1 MVVKSRKEDA
11 MLPEEKARVKI
22 DKQLRNAG
30 WDIISRNEYLPNSTT
45 AVKEAMMV
53 GNTES
58 DYLLFVDGKA
68 IAVVEAKRE
77 ENPLGDEVKKQAED
91 YAVSPQCWYA
101 LWFEKLIPLVYMANG
116 NKIYFKNMLV
126 EDSEYEELSQM
137 HSPKKMLQIIG
148 KKSEYG
154 ALPLLEKRGLRDCQ
168 YKAETKLEESL
179 KLGNK
184 KNLAVLATGSGKTYL
199 ACLASYRLLNYT
211 QTKRILFLA
220 DRNNLAKQAL
230 SEFSLFDRTENMQQ
244 MGNLYT
250 IKRLRKEND
259 VNADIVISTIQKLFA
274 VLTGQAIQDGNEDEE
289 DELAKKNEEKESKE
303 VVELCNDLKLP
314 PDYFQLIIVD
324 ECHRSIYG
332 KWKKVLDYFSGAT
345 VLGLTATPT
354 PEAYAFFNNNIIE
367 NYKYEDS
374 IVDGV
379 NVPSRIYRIITD
391 VTAHGGTIEQ
401 GAKVV
406 ETAKRTGKSETH
418 AAPITVEYGSS
429 ELDRSVVNKNQ
440 IREVL
445 LAYKKAIYEDLY
457 PERDKKWEFIPKT
470 LIFAKDDNHAAEIV
484 EIAEDVFKTEFENN
498 TLPKNYVQKITY
510 TAGDSDAL
518 ITDLRTTKDFRIAV
532 TVTLVATGT
541 DVKPLEVVLFM
552 KDVHSDVLY
561 TQMKGRGCR
570 VISDDKL
577 KEVTPNA
584 DTKEC
589 YYIVDAVGVTES
601 EKHIPKPGVGPGP
614 KRPLSLEHLLERLA
628 HNEVSDDNLM
638 LLRDYCSTINRRYEE
653 SVLFG
658 RHLDYFITSYGFA
671 PRKLANDINTAFA
684 EGTLVEYISPSHDNT
699 ARMAL
704 IYCLIGNLQARNKLL
719 EMQRGYMVE
728 SGDDDKVLY
737 AGFSKESAK
746 TYIENFEKYL
756 DDNKD
761 SIEALRIIYN
771 SEDTLITHEMLME
784 LQDRLLAES
793 RQYGAYQIWKNYK
806 LLDEQGD
813 VEALDG
819 KANVNAL
826 TNLIQIVR
834 YAYKKNQKLTSLIN
848 GYAQRF
854 SLYCGRAQRVLTE
867 DQKDIMQQIA
877 EYIIND
883 GAITVMELNETDTEL
898 WKRAVKSFGGATL
911 ASEIQTLSKF
921 ILKVA

>member
-1 MVVKSRKEDA
+1 
-11 MLPEEKARVKI
+11 
-22 DKQLRNAG
+22 
-30 WDIISRNEYLPNSTT
+30 
-45 AVKEAMMV
+45 
-53 GNTES
+53 
-58 DYLLFVDGKA
+58 
-68 IAVVEAKRE
+68 
-77 ENPLGDEVKKQAED
+77 
-91 YAVSPQCWYA
+91 
-101 LWFEKLIPLVYMANG
+101 
-116 NKIYFKNMLV
+116 
-126 EDSEYEELSQM
+126 
-137 HSPKKMLQIIG
+137 MLQIIG

-561 TQMKGRGCR
+561 TQMKGRG
-570 VISDDKL
+570 S
-577 KEVTPNA
+577 
-584 DTKEC
+584 
-589 YYIVDAVGVTES
+589 
-601 EKHIPKPGVGPGP
+601 
-614 KRPLSLEHLLERLA
+614 
-628 HNEVSDDNLM
+628 VS
-638 LLRDYCSTINRRYEE
+638 RIN
-653 SVLFG
+653 
-658 RHLDYFITSYGFA
+658 
-671 PRKLANDINTAFA
+671 N
-684 EGTLVEYISPSHDNT
+684 
-699 ARMAL
+699 
-704 IYCLIGNLQARNKLL
+704 
-719 EMQRGYMVE
+719 
-728 SGDDDKVLY
+728 
-737 AGFSKESAK
+737 
-746 TYIENFEKYL
+746 
-756 DDNKD
+756 
-761 SIEALRIIYN
+761 
-771 SEDTLITHEMLME
+771 
-784 LQDRLLAES
+784 
-793 RQYGAYQIWKNYK
+793 
-806 LLDEQGD
+806 
-813 VEALDG
+813 
-819 KANVNAL
+819 
-826 TNLIQIVR
+826 
-834 YAYKKNQKLTSLIN
+834 
-848 GYAQRF
+848 
-854 SLYCGRAQRVLTE
+854 
-867 DQKDIMQQIA
+867 
-877 EYIIND
+877 
-883 GAITVMELNETDTEL
+883 
-898 WKRAVKSFGGATL
+898 
-911 ASEIQTLSKF
+911 
-921 ILKVA
+921 